1 MCFIYK
7 LREWGAELAE
17 TWDDKNLYQ
26 LTSPAEGK
34 FSEEEYGDQ
43 IISSSKECGY
53 QLHFQNTAGFFMIS
67 KFIPSE
73 LHINLILGY
82 LYYQALVLFSK
93 NTWSQF
99 NYKEEYYFKIIFY
112 LI

>member
-1 MCFIYK
+1 
-7 LREWGAELAE
+7 
-17 TWDDKNLYQ
+17 
-26 LTSPAEGK
+26 
-34 FSEEEYGDQ
+34 
-43 IISSSKECGY
+43 
-53 QLHFQNTAGFFMIS
+53 MIS

-82 LYYQALVLFSK
+82 LYYQALLLFSK